1 MTPTLARSLRW
12 TGPGGEECSFP
23 TFYDIAN
30 HLVATGEIARPEELS
45 AERVD
50 LLGDVFL
57 QWVGSG
63 QLGCLFAMRLARTP
77 DQAGWTSV
85 TPAVDDG
92 LARRLQPIL
101 EAAAGTAEA
110 LQIILPG
117 VATAERVVEVINIL
131 CRHPGWY
138 WEEIPSTQADASG
151 CFLVGLRWS
160 LPSEGARSWT
170 LGFAPID
177 SMPFTRRF
185 VGAPF
190 SALVFRTITPPPSD
204 DLPGVVH
211 LAYMPT
217 LGAPESYGEKTSKLK
232 RELVGDAFPDAA
244 KAKVTFSL
252 PMAVRALLV
261 PPRPNQWREDW
272 RDG

>member
-12 TGPGGEECSFP
+12 TGPGGEERSFP
-23 TFYDIAN
+23 TFHDIASY
-30 HLVATGEIARPEELS
+30 LVATGEIARPEELS

-57 QWVGSG
+57 QWAGSG

-77 DQAGWTSV
+77 DQARWTSV

-92 LARRLQPIL
+92 LAQRLQPIL

-131 CRHPGWY
+131 CRHPSWY

-151 CFLVGLRWS
+151 CFLLGLRWS

-190 SALVFRTITPPPSD
+190 SALVFRTITPPPD
-204 DLPGVVH
+204 DKLPGVVH

-217 LGAPESYGEKTSKLK
+217 LGAPESYWAKTSKLK
-232 RELVGDAFPDAA
+232 SELVGDAFPDAA

-252 PMAVRALLV
+252 PLAARALLV
-261 PPRPNQWREDW
+261 PPRPNQ
-272 RDG
+272 

>member
-1 MTPTLARSLRW
+1 M
-12 TGPGGEECSFP
+12 
-23 TFYDIAN
+23 
-30 HLVATGEIARPEELS
+30 
-45 AERVD
+45 
-50 LLGDVFL
+50 LGDVFL
-57 QWVGSG
+57 QWVRSG
-63 QLGCLFAMRLARTP
+63 QLGCLFAVKLARAP
-77 DQAGWTSV
+77 DEAKWASV
-85 TPAVDDG
+85 TPVVDDG
-92 LARRLQPIL
+92 LAQRLQPIL

-117 VATAERVVEVINIL
+117 VATAERIVDVINIL
-131 CRHPGWY
+131 CRHPSWY
-138 WEEIPSTQADASG
+138 WEKIPSTQADASG
-151 CFLVGLRWS
+151 CFLLGLRWS

-190 SALVFRTITPPPSD
+190 SALVFRTITPPPD
-204 DLPGVVH
+204 EKLPGVVH

-217 LGAPESYGEKTSKLK
+217 LGAPESYWAKTSKLK
-232 RELVGDAFPDAA
+232 SELVGDAFPDAA

-261 PPRPNQWREDW
+261 PPRNQ
-272 RDG
+272 